1 MVDKETQP
9 ATVGTGEEPRMAR
22 RKRKGG
28 RPEVLSRSVKVVET
42 ETRIWICAHKPRGAN
57 PVVESRPWLGLR
69 GTMNEPV
76 RGVSDIEINLY
87 PDAKVESEPKHAEC
101 IGAVIDVKP
110 LLNLVVAASSSAFD
124 LIWALALSG
133 QLKHASCTFTKPHYR
148 SAQVTSLSVSNKPE
162 SDE

>member
-1 MVDKETQP
+1 
-9 ATVGTGEEPRMAR
+9 MAR
-22 RKRKGG
+22 KKGKSG
-28 RPEVLSRSVKVVET
+28 RPEVLSRSVEVSET
-42 ETRIWICAHKPRGAN
+42 ETRIWLSAHKPRGAN
-57 PVVESRPWLGLR
+57 PVVENRPWVELR

-76 RGVSDIEINLY
+76 RGVSEIEINLY

-110 LLNLVVAASSSAFD
+110 LLNVVVAVSPSVFD

-133 QLKHASCTFTKPHYR
+133 QLKYASCSFTKPHYR
-148 SAQVTSLSVSNKPE
+148 SAQVTSLSVSNKPA